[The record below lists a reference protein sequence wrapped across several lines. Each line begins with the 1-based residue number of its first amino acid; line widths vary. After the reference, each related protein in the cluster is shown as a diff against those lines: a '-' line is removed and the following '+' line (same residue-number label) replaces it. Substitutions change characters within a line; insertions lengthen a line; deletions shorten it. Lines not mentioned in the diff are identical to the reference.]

1 MVHSLY
7 LWTFCEQTHIVDLH
21 RHPFICNK
29 NIFGSL
35 YFSLIRTCIL
45 AHLFHIAGAQEEITM
60 YSKDTFDDF
69 ASLNNIIKLL
79 KKDSSF
85 NSHCQQE
92 KIMKGDIVELA
103 DAYNVY
109 FYIIQSGCMKY
120 NHDLD
125 STNESQF
132 LISAGDMPLLRP
144 YAQELHHR
152 PVCTALI
159 DTIWWKIDFP
169 FFKKCLLVE
178 DPKNIILVH
187 QLEQTRKKLFGNYLK
202 NLLSSRQRVLFSL
215 AALIDGKV
223 PREPNV
229 IELPDY
235 LNYNILAELSA
246 TSKNY
251 TSDILSDLRGQ
262 NILVSTKKPWIISDM
277 KKFRALTTSE
287 NIPYL

>member
-1 MVHSLY
+1 M
-7 LWTFCEQTHIVDLH
+7 
-21 RHPFICNK
+21 
-29 NIFGSL
+29 
-35 YFSLIRTCIL
+35 IRTCIL

-92 KIMKGDIVELA
+92 KIMKGDTVELA

-109 FYIIQSGCMKY
+109 SYIIQSGCMKY

-262 NILVSTKKPWIISDM
+262 NILVSTKKPWIIADM